1 MENIYRRRLSLVL
14 SLVLV
19 LNEMLSPLFIWADEG
34 TDTESSPLV
43 ISGEVIVTE
52 DTGSVILPPPIDS
65 SLTGSSETS
74 SGTYEGY
81 AT

>member
-1 MENIYRRRLSLVL
+1 MKDIYRRRLSLVL

-19 LNEMLSPLFIWADEG
+19 LNEMLSPLFIWAEES
-34 TDTESSPLV
+34 TESGATSQV
-43 ISGEVIVTE
+43 ISGKTIMTE
-52 DTGSVILPPPIDS
+52 DTGSVLPPPIDS

>member
-34 TDTESSPLV
+34 TASGPTSQV
-43 ISGEVIVTE
+43 ISGKTIMTE
-52 DTGSVILPPPIDS
+52 DTGSVTPPLIDT